1 MPRIFQ
7 IELLTSLQHYR
18 RRDPIDT
25 DETEFMENI
34 FDSLCSAL
42 VEAEIKKLFLKSEG
56 VDLMVLT
63 MMYALL
69 PFSSGLF
76 VIVFASG
83 TKCKRVLV
91 LSRHWTTQLPDMQG
105 QTRAQFSSRHR
116 A

>member
-1 MPRIFQ
+1 
-7 IELLTSLQHYR
+7 
-18 RRDPIDT
+18 
-25 DETEFMENI
+25 MENI

-63 MMYALL
+63 MMYVLL
-69 PFSSGLF
+69 PFSSELF
-76 VIVFASG
+76 VIVVASG

-91 LSRHWTTQLPDMQG
+91 QSRHWTMQCPDMRG
-105 QTRAQFSSRHR
+105 RRRAWFSSRHR